1 MSGVFPSPRE
11 TIGVEAETGRNSRY
25 CSITPLLRCDFAVA
39 ESIWISYAKQV
50 RPIVDLQARCK
61 VNRMPGLSKEDKL
74 RLLTTMLESRHADLR
89 EQNLNRQG
97 KGHFHVSG
105 MGHEALA
112 AVSIQM
118 KPGDYIF
125 SYYRDRGLV
134 LGRGMTTRQL
144 GLEYFAKRN
153 TGSGGRQMPSH
164 YSNADLHIW
173 SVPTPTGS
181 QLLPACGIAW
191 GIQLDGKKNLV
202 VTTVGDA
209 ATRQG
214 DFFEALCFA
223 KEKKLPLLFLVEDNA
238 YGISMPTRKTNPL
251 ALNVLESENWRRIN
265 GENVQQVYDAT
276 AEAFEK
282 IRAGNGP
289 FFFWINMERL
299 SSHTSSDDQKLYRSQ
314 DELRELEKFDPLKCW
329 KDQLIEEGIVTAEE
343 FARLDSEIKERIRHE
358 YAEAEKAEDPS
369 PNELLANVTKPAPKI
384 DKEILPPG
392 KYRIGDTVNKTLRA
406 GLEEDPRRI
415 LFGEDIEDPKGGVFR
430 LTQKLSTEFPKQ
442 VFNSP
447 LAESTILGVACGLAA
462 YGKRPVFELQFID
475 FIYPGFNQ
483 LVTNI
488 SNLRWRSFGNWQCP
502 AVIYA
507 PYGAY
512 LPGGSLWHSQANES
526 ALAHYPGLNVVIP
539 STPADAAGLLW
550 TAMHG
555 EDPVV
560 FLIPKHLLWAEH
572 EYAEPIR
579 AVPLGR
585 ARQCTNGSDV
595 TVIAWGNT
603 IEKSLEAIA
612 KIDKETSVELIDLR
626 SIVPWDKAAIEDSVH
641 KTRRL
646 VVVQEDTQNCSVG
659 QMIISHI
666 TSTPELWNELISPPI
681 LVSKANV
688 MIGYNPIYEYAAL
701 PDVER
706 IVAAIRRSVATKYER
721 VAVAGIADS
730 GRAETETAFIQPG
743 SPIPATAG
751 RIQSITIPVMGE
763 GIRNAKIVSL
773 LKKPGDPVALDDE
786 LCEVETDK
794 AVYPIQSSFAGVMGE
809 WKTKVGDTVEIGQ
822 ELGTLFTDEASLAE
836 QFQGAAEVSAPVTA
850 GVDRGRSVPE
860 REFVR
865 PGSATPATGIE
876 PALSPTITR
885 KLSRVIPAN
894 LQIDARWHAIQEARE
909 VSKKKDGKEAPSP
922 SVMIAWSVVRA
933 MEKHAPFRRLIL
945 DDDQI
950 VQNDD
955 FDLGVAVAL
964 EGDRLA
970 TAVITNANKKS
981 WPEFVKIYNETVAAT
996 RGGRVD
1002 AMNAP
1007 VVITS
1012 LGAFGVKAGAPIVV
1026 PPSVGTLFVGSAHRE
1041 LIPNKNRNE
1050 SAEVITLSLT
1060 FDHRV
1065 VNGAGAAA
1073 FANEIKTRIE
1083 AFKIPSEKVS
1093 AESAR
1098 KR

>member
-1 MSGVFPSPRE
+1 
-11 TIGVEAETGRNSRY
+11 
-25 CSITPLLRCDFAVA
+25 
-39 ESIWISYAKQV
+39 
-50 RPIVDLQARCK
+50 
-61 VNRMPGLSKEDKL
+61 MPALSKEDKL

-112 AVSIQM
+112 AVSMQM
-118 KPGDYIF
+118 EPDDYIVP
-125 SYYRDRGLV
+125 YYRDRGLI

-191 GIQLDGKKNLV
+191 GIQLDAKNNLV

-214 DFFEALCFA
+214 DFFEAICFA
-223 KEKKLPLLFLVEDNA
+223 REKKLPLLFLVEDNA
-238 YGISMPTRKTNPL
+238 YGISMPTRETNPL
-251 ALNVLESENWRRIN
+251 ALNVLESDNWRRIE
-265 GENVQQVYDAT
+265 GQNVQQVYDAT
-276 AEAFEK
+276 AAAFEK
-282 IRAGNGP
+282 IRAGGGP

-299 SSHTSSDDQKLYRSQ
+299 SSHTSSDDQKLYRSEQ
-314 DELRELEKFDPLKCW
+314 ELRELEKFDPLKCW
-329 KDQLIEEGIVTAEE
+329 KDQLIEEGLITAED
-343 FARLDSEIKERIRHE
+343 FARLDSEIKERIRRE
-358 YAEAEKAEDPS
+358 YSEAEKAEDPS
-369 PNELLANVTKPAPKI
+369 PNELLTNVTKPPPKI

-392 KYRIGDTVNKTLRA
+392 KYRIGDTVNKTLQL
-406 GLEEDPRRI
+406 GLEEDARRI

-430 LTQKLSTEFPKQ
+430 LTQKLSTAFPKQ

-447 LAESTILGVACGLAA
+447 LAESAILGVACGLGA
-462 YGKRPVFELQFID
+462 YGKRPVFELQFVD

-488 SNLRWRSFGNWQCP
+488 STLRWRSFGNWKCP

-526 ALAHYPGLNVVIP
+526 ALAHYPGLNIVIP

-550 TAMHG
+550 TAMHS
-555 EDPVV
+555 EDPVI
-560 FLIPKHLLWAEH
+560 FLIPKHLLWAEC
-572 EYAEPIR
+572 EYTEPIR
-579 AVPLGR
+579 AVPLGQ
-585 ARQCTNGSDV
+585 ARQCTRGSDV
-595 TVIAWGNT
+595 TVVAWGNT

-612 KIDKETSVELIDLR
+612 KINNETTIELIDLR
-626 SIVPWDKAAIEDSVH
+626 SIVPWDKAAIEQSVR

-646 VVVQEDTQNCSVG
+646 VVVQEDTENCSVG
-659 QMIISHI
+659 QMIISHV
-666 TSTPELWNELISPPI
+666 TSTPELWDEMISPPI

-706 IVAAIRRSVATKYER
+706 IVAAIRHSVSTRHER
-721 VAVAGIADS
+721 AVVAADVDRGHAAS
-730 GRAETETAFIQPG
+730 ELESVQPG
-743 SPIPATAG
+743 SAPSAKADRSKRRVRPITV
-751 RIQSITIPVMGE
+751 PVMGE
-763 GIRNAKIVSL
+763 GIRNAKVVSL

-794 AVYPIQSSFAGVMGE
+794 AVYPIQSSFAGVMGD
-809 WKTKVGDTVEIGQ
+809 WKRKVGDTVDIGQ
-822 ELGTLFTDEASLAE
+822 ELGTLFTDEASLAD
-836 QFQGAAEVSAPVTA
+836 QFEAAAVVSQDKKAVEAAVSAAESADGNRRRHA
-850 GVDRGRSVPE
+850 RRYSV
-860 REFVR
+860 
-865 PGSATPATGIE
+865 E
-876 PALSPTITR
+876 PALSPTVTR

-894 LQIDARWHAIQEARE
+894 LQIDARWDAIRDARE
-909 VSKKKDGKEAPSP
+909 LAKKKDPENAPSP

-945 DDDQI
+945 EDDQI

-955 FDLGVAVAL
+955 FDLGIAVAL

-970 TAVITNANKKS
+970 TAVITDANQKS
-981 WPEFVKIYNETVAAT
+981 WPEFVKSYNDTVLAT
-996 RGGRVD
+996 RSGRVD

-1026 PPSVGTLFVGSAHRE
+1026 PPSVGTLFVGTAHRE
-1041 LIPNKNRNE
+1041 LIPNKNQNE
-1050 SAEVITLSLT
+1050 TAEVITLSLT

-1073 FANEIKTRIE
+1073 FANEIKKQIE
-1083 AFKIPSEKVS
+1083 AFRIPSGKM
-1093 AESAR
+1093 AAAMAR

>member
-1 MSGVFPSPRE
+1 MSKCR
-11 TIGVEAETGRNSRY
+11 
-25 CSITPLLRCDFAVA
+25 
-39 ESIWISYAKQV
+39 V
-50 RPIVDLQARCK
+50 RSC
-61 VNRMPGLSKEDKL
+61 RMPVLSKEDKL
-74 RLLTTMLESRHADLR
+74 RLLTTILESRHADLR

-112 AVSIQM
+112 AVSIQTES
-118 KPGDYIF
+118 GDYIVP
-125 SYYRDRGLV
+125 YYRDRGLV

-181 QLLPACGIAW
+181 QLLPACGMAW

-223 KEKKLPLLFLVEDNA
+223 AEKKLPMLFLVEDNG
-238 YGISMPTRKTNPL
+238 YGISMPTRKNNPL
-251 ALNVLESENWRRIN
+251 ALNVLQPDNWRRIE
-265 GENVQQVYDAT
+265 GQDVQQVYDAT

-282 IRAGNGP
+282 IRAGSGP
-289 FFFWINMERL
+289 FFFWITMERL
-299 SSHTSSDDQKLYRSQ
+299 SSHTSSDDQKLYRSAE
-314 DELRELEKFDPLKCW
+314 ELQALEKSDPLKCW
-329 KDQLIEEGIVTAEE
+329 KDQLIQEDVITAEE
-343 FARLDSEIKERIRHE
+343 FAKLDNEVKERIRRE
-358 YAEAEKAEDPS
+358 YTEAEKAENPS
-369 PNELLANVTKPAPKI
+369 PNDLLGNLSESPPKLN
-384 DKEILPPG
+384 KEILPPG

-406 GLEEDPRRI
+406 GLEDDSRRI
-415 LFGEDIEDPKGGVFR
+415 VFGEDIEDPKGGVFR
-430 LTQKLSTEFPKQ
+430 LTQRLSTEFPKQ

-488 SNLRWRSFGNWQCP
+488 SNLRWRSFGNWKCP
-502 AVIYA
+502 LVIYA

-526 ALAHYPGLNVVIP
+526 ALAHYPGLNIVIP
-539 STPADAAGLLW
+539 SSPADAAGLLW

-555 EDPVV
+555 EDPVM

-572 EYAEPIR
+572 QYGEPIR
-579 AVPLGR
+579 AVPLGQ
-585 ARQCTNGSDV
+585 ARKLRDGSDV
-595 TVIAWGNT
+595 TLVAWGNT
-603 IEKSLEAIA
+603 VEKSLEALD
-612 KIDKETSVELIDLR
+612 KIDNGISVELIDLR
-626 SIVPWDKAAIEDSVH
+626 SIVPWDKSAIEESVR

-646 VVVQEDTQNCSVG
+646 VVVQEDTENCSVG
-659 QMIISHI
+659 HMLISHI
-666 TSTPELWNELISPPI
+666 ASAPELWNEMISPPV

-706 IVAAIRRSVATKYER
+706 IVSAIQRSVATKQER
-721 VAVAGIADS
+721 AVAAGVDRGTPIAEPVLVAPRS
-730 GRAETETAFIQPG
+730 VPAATAETGKQ
-743 SPIPATAG
+743 
-751 RIQSITIPVMGE
+751 RIQSITVPVMGE
-763 GIRNAKIVSL
+763 GIRNAKVVSL
-773 LKKPGDPVALDDE
+773 LKNPGDTIALDDD

-794 AVYPIQSSFAGVMGE
+794 AVYPIQSSFAGAMGE

-822 ELGTLFTDEASLAE
+822 ELGTIVTAEPSLAD
-836 QFQGAAEVSAPVTA
+836 QFQETAKESAGDAVAAGA
-850 GVDRGRSVPE
+850 DRGYPVSR
-860 REFVR
+860 REISQL
-865 PGSATPATGIE
+865 GSTTPATPIE
-876 PALSPTITR
+876 PALSPTIIR
-885 KLSRVIPAN
+885 KLIHVIPAN
-894 LQIDARWHAIQEARE
+894 LQIDARWNAIRNARDAA
-909 VSKKKDGKEAPSP
+909 KRKNGKHAPSP
-922 SVMIAWSVVRA
+922 SVMIAWAVVRA
-933 MEKHAPFRRLIL
+933 MEKHPPFRRLIL
-945 DDDQI
+945 EDERI
-950 VQNDD
+950 VENEN
-955 FDLGVAVAL
+955 FDLGIAVAM

-970 TAVITNANKKS
+970 TAVIVDANKKT
-981 WPEFVKIYNETVAAT
+981 WPEFVKTYNETVDAT
-996 RGGRVD
+996 RSGRVD

-1026 PPSVGTLFVGSAHRE
+1026 PPSVGTLFVGTAHRE
-1041 LIPNKNRNE
+1041 LIPNGKKNE
-1050 SAEVITLSLT
+1050 SAEVTTLSLT

-1065 VNGAGAAA
+1065 VNGAGAAS
-1073 FANEIKTRIE
+1073 FANEIKKQIE
-1083 AFKIPSEKVS
+1083 GFKIPTAEKQAVS
-1093 AESAR
+1093 A
-1098 KR
+1098 

>member
-1 MSGVFPSPRE
+1 
-11 TIGVEAETGRNSRY
+11 
-25 CSITPLLRCDFAVA
+25 
-39 ESIWISYAKQV
+39 
-50 RPIVDLQARCK
+50 
-61 VNRMPGLSKEDKL
+61 MPALSKEDKL

-89 EQNLNRQG
+89 EQNLIRQG

-112 AVSIQM
+112 AVSFQTE
-118 KPGDYIF
+118 PGDYIV

-134 LGRGMTTRQL
+134 LGRGMTTKQL

-164 YSNADLHIW
+164 YSNADLNIW

-214 DFFEALCFA
+214 DFFEAICFA

-251 ALNVLESENWRRIN
+251 ALNVLESENWRRID
-265 GENVQQVYDAT
+265 GENVQQVYDAA

-282 IRAGNGP
+282 IRAGGGP
-289 FFFWINMERL
+289 FFFWIKMERL
-299 SSHTSSDDQKLYRSQ
+299 SSHTSSDDQKLYRGE
-314 DELRELEKFDPLKCW
+314 DELQGLEKFDPLKCW
-329 KDQLIEEGIVTAEE
+329 KDQLIEEGIISTEE
-343 FARLDSEIKERIRHE
+343 FAKLDSEIKERIRRE

-369 PNELLANVTKPAPKI
+369 PNELFANVTKPPPKAEE
-384 DKEILPPG
+384 KILPPG

-406 GLEEDPRRI
+406 GLEEDARRI

-430 LTQKLSTEFPKQ
+430 LTQKLSSEFPNQ

-488 SNLRWRSFGNWQCP
+488 SNLRWRSFGNWKCP

-526 ALAHYPGLNVVIP
+526 ALAHYPGLNVLIP

-555 EDPVV
+555 EDPVI

-572 EYAEPIR
+572 EYADPIG

-585 ARQCTNGSDV
+585 ARQYTSGADV
-595 TVIAWGNT
+595 TVVAWGNT

-612 KIDKETSVELIDLR
+612 KIDNEISVELLDLR
-626 SIVPWDKAAIEDSVH
+626 SIVPWDKAAVEDSVH

-646 VVVQEDTQNCSVG
+646 VVAQEDTENCSVG
-659 QMIISHI
+659 QMIISHVA
-666 TSTPELWNELISPPI
+666 STPELWNELISPPI

-706 IVAAIRRSVATKYER
+706 IVAAIRRSVATKHER
-721 VAVAGIADS
+721 AVVAAGVDRGLPIPEPEFARPGSTPPATADS
-730 GRAETETAFIQPG
+730 GKR
-743 SPIPATAG
+743 
-751 RIQSITIPVMGE
+751 RVQSITVPVMGE

-773 LKKPGDPVALDDE
+773 LKKPGDPIALDDE

-809 WKTKVGDTVEIGQ
+809 WKTKVGDTVDIGQ
-822 ELGTLFTDEASLAE
+822 ELGTILVSQPAFAD
-836 QFQGAAEVSAPVTA
+836 QFQRAAEVSPGHEAVAA
-850 GVDRGRSVPE
+850 GVDRGGAVPAHEVTRPRSSRDV
-860 REFVR
+860 
-865 PGSATPATGIE
+865 GTTGVE
-876 PALSPTITR
+876 PVLSPTIMR

-894 LQIDARWHAIQEARE
+894 LQIDARWDAIQGARE
-909 VSKKKDGKEAPSP
+909 AAKKKDPKHAPSP

-945 DDDQI
+945 EDDQI

-964 EGDRLA
+964 EDERLA
-970 TAVITNANKKS
+970 TAVITNANRKS
-981 WPEFVKIYNETVAAT
+981 WPKFVTIYDEAVAAT
-996 RGGRVD
+996 RSGRVD

-1026 PPSVGTLFVGSAHRE
+1026 PPSVGTLFVGTAHRE
-1041 LIPNKNRNE
+1041 LIPNKNKNE

-1073 FANEIKTRIE
+1073 FANEIKKQIE
-1083 AFKIPSEKVS
+1083 GFKIP
-1093 AESAR
+1093 AANAR
-1098 KR
+1098 AYSR

>member
-1 MSGVFPSPRE
+1 
-11 TIGVEAETGRNSRY
+11 
-25 CSITPLLRCDFAVA
+25 
-39 ESIWISYAKQV
+39 
-50 RPIVDLQARCK
+50 
-61 VNRMPGLSKEDKL
+61 MPALSKEDKL

-89 EQNLNRQG
+89 EQNLIRQG

-112 AVSIQM
+112 AISIQM
-118 KPGDYIF
+118 EPGDYII

-191 GIQLDGKKNLV
+191 GIQLDGKTNLV
-202 VTTVGDA
+202 VTTIGDA

-214 DFFEALCFA
+214 DFFEAICFA
-223 KEKKLPLLFLVEDNA
+223 KEKKLPVLFLVEDNA
-238 YGISMPTRKTNPL
+238 YGISMPTRETNPL
-251 ALNVLESENWRRIN
+251 ALNVLESDNWRRID

-276 AEAFEK
+276 DEAFDK
-282 IRAGNGP
+282 IRAGRGP
-289 FFFWINMERL
+289 FFFWIKIMRL
-299 SSHTSSDDQKLYRSQ
+299 SSHTSSDDQKLYRSEE
-314 DELRELEKFDPLKCW
+314 ELGGLEKCDPLKCW
-329 KDQLIEEGIVTAEE
+329 KDQLIKEGIITAEE
-343 FARLDSEIKERIRHE
+343 FGKLDNEIKERIRRE

-369 PNELLANVTKPAPKI
+369 PNELLANVTKPPPKI

-406 GLEEDPRRI
+406 GLEDDPRRI

-430 LTQKLSTEFPKQ
+430 LTQKLSTEFPRQ

-488 SNLRWRSFGNWQCP
+488 SNLRWRSFGNWKCP

-526 ALAHYPGLNVVIP
+526 ALAHYPGLNIVIP

-555 EDPVV
+555 EDPII

-572 EYAEPIR
+572 EYAEPIP

-585 ARQCTNGSDV
+585 ARQCRSGSDV
-595 TVIAWGNT
+595 TVVAWGNT

-612 KIDKETSVELIDLR
+612 KINNETTIELIDLR
-626 SIVPWDKAAIEDSVH
+626 SIVPWDQAAIEESVR

-646 VVVQEDTQNCSVG
+646 VVVQEDTENCSVG
-659 QMIISHI
+659 QMIISHV
-666 TSTPELWNELISPPI
+666 TSTPELWDEMISPPI

-688 MIGYNPIYEYAAL
+688 VIGYNPIYEYAAL

-706 IVAAIRRSVATKYER
+706 IVAAIRHSVSTGHER
-721 VAVAGIADS
+721 VAVGAGVDRVRPVEEPEFA
-730 GRAETETAFIQPG
+730 QPR
-743 SPIPATAG
+743 SASQATADTG
-751 RIQSITIPVMGE
+751 KPRLQSITVPVMGE

-773 LKKPGDPVALDDE
+773 LKKPGDSVALDDE

-794 AVYPIQSSFAGVMGE
+794 AVYPIQSSFAGVMAE
-809 WKTKVGDTVEIGQ
+809 WKTKIGDTVDIGQ
-822 ELGTLFTDEASLAE
+822 ELGTLLTDEASLSD
-836 QFQGAAEVSAPVTA
+836 QFETAAKESAARETVEAAVSAAE
-850 GVDRGRSVPE
+850 
-860 REFVR
+860 
-865 PGSATPATGIE
+865 
-876 PALSPTITR
+876 
-885 KLSRVIPAN
+885 
-894 LQIDARWHAIQEARE
+894 
-909 VSKKKDGKEAPSP
+909 
-922 SVMIAWSVVRA
+922 
-933 MEKHAPFRRLIL
+933 
-945 DDDQI
+945 
-950 VQNDD
+950 
-955 FDLGVAVAL
+955 
-964 EGDRLA
+964 
-970 TAVITNANKKS
+970 
-981 WPEFVKIYNETVAAT
+981 
-996 RGGRVD
+996 
-1002 AMNAP
+1002 
-1007 VVITS
+1007 
-1012 LGAFGVKAGAPIVV
+1012 
-1026 PPSVGTLFVGSAHRE
+1026 
-1041 LIPNKNRNE
+1041 
-1050 SAEVITLSLT
+1050 
-1060 FDHRV
+1060 
-1065 VNGAGAAA
+1065 
-1073 FANEIKTRIE
+1073 
-1083 AFKIPSEKVS
+1083 PSES
-1093 AESAR
+1093 GRHAR
-1098 KR
+1098 QNNIEQ

>member
-1 MSGVFPSPRE
+1 
-11 TIGVEAETGRNSRY
+11 
-25 CSITPLLRCDFAVA
+25 
-39 ESIWISYAKQV
+39 
-50 RPIVDLQARCK
+50 
-61 VNRMPGLSKEDKL
+61 MPALSKEDKL

-89 EQNLNRQG
+89 EQNLIRQG

-118 KPGDYIF
+118 EPGDYIV

-214 DFFEALCFA
+214 DFFEAICFA
-223 KEKKLPLLFLVEDNA
+223 KEKKLPLLLLVEDNA

-251 ALNVLESENWRRIN
+251 ALNVLEPDNWRRIE
-265 GENVQQVYDAT
+265 GQNVQQVYDAT

-282 IRAGNGP
+282 IRAGGGP
-289 FFFWINMERL
+289 FFFWIKMERL
-299 SSHTSSDDQKLYRSQ
+299 SSHTSSDDQKLYRSEE
-314 DELRELEKFDPLKCW
+314 ELRELEKCDPLKCW
-329 KDQLIEEGIVTAEE
+329 NDQLIEEGIITAEE
-343 FARLDSEIKERIRHE
+343 FAKFDNEIKERIRRE
-358 YAEAEKAEDPS
+358 YSEAEKAEDPS
-369 PNELLANVTKPAPKI
+369 PNELLANVTKPPPKI

-488 SNLRWRSFGNWQCP
+488 SNLRWRTFGNWKCP

-526 ALAHYPGLNVVIP
+526 AFAHYPGINVVIP
-539 STPADAAGLLW
+539 STPEDAAGLLW
-550 TAMHG
+550 TAMHA
-555 EDPVV
+555 EDPVL
-560 FLIPKHLLWAEH
+560 FLIPKHMFWAER
-572 EYAEPIR
+572 ESKEPVR
-579 AVPLGR
+579 AVPFGQ
-585 ARQCTNGSDV
+585 ARKFRDGSDV
-595 TVIAWGNT
+595 TLVAWGNT
-603 IEKSLEAIA
+603 VEKSLEALT
-612 KIDKETSVELIDLR
+612 KIDNEISVELFDLR
-626 SIVPWDKAAIEDSVH
+626 SIVPWDKESIAASVH

-646 VVVQEDTQNCSVG
+646 VVVQEDTENCSVG

-666 TSTPELWNELISPPI
+666 TAQPDLWSEMVSPPI
-681 LVSKANV
+681 LVSKTNV

-701 PDVER
+701 PDVDR
-706 IVAAIRRSVATKYER
+706 IVAAIRRSASIQTSRGEAPMLRARKPAAIESAKATPKKVEMPKGH
-721 VAVAGIADS
+721 V
-730 GRAETETAFIQPG
+730 QPITV
-743 SPIPATAG
+743 PI
-751 RIQSITIPVMGE
+751 MGE

-773 LKKPGDPVALDDE
+773 LKKPGDPIALDDD

-794 AVYPIQSSFAGVMGE
+794 AVYPIQSSFAGTMGE
-809 WKTKVGDTVEIGQ
+809 WKTKAGDTVDIGQ
-822 ELGTLFTDEASLAE
+822 ELGTILTGEASAD
-836 QFQGAAEVSAPVTA
+836 GAVEAVVASRKEPQPARDETRRRR
-850 GVDRGRSVPE
+850 GV
-860 REFVR
+860 
-865 PGSATPATGIE
+865 E

-894 LQIDARWHAIQEARE
+894 LQIDARWDSIRKARDA
-909 VSKKKDGKEAPSP
+909 SKKKNGRNGPSP
-922 SVMIAWSVVRA
+922 SVMIAWAVVRA

-945 DDDQI
+945 EDESI
-950 VQNDD
+950 IENEN

-964 EGDRLA
+964 ENDRLA
-970 TAVITNANKKS
+970 TAVIVDANKKS
-981 WPEFVKIYNETVAAT
+981 WPEFVKIYDETIEAT
-996 RGGRVD
+996 RSGRVD

-1007 VVITS
+1007 VVISS
-1012 LGAFGVKAGAPIVV
+1012 LGAFGVRAGAPIVV
-1026 PPSVGTLFVGSAHRE
+1026 PPSVGTLFVGTAHHE
-1041 LIPNKNRNE
+1041 IVSNGKKNE
-1050 SAEVITLSLT
+1050 TAEVITLSLT

-1065 VNGAGAAA
+1065 LNGAAA
-1073 FANEIKTRIE
+1073 ASFVHEIKQLIE
-1083 AFKIPSEKVS
+1083 SFKIPAATAQV
-1093 AESAR
+1093 A
-1098 KR
+1098 

>member
-1 MSGVFPSPRE
+1 
-11 TIGVEAETGRNSRY
+11 
-25 CSITPLLRCDFAVA
+25 
-39 ESIWISYAKQV
+39 
-50 RPIVDLQARCK
+50 
-61 VNRMPGLSKEDKL
+61 MPALSKEDKL

-118 KPGDYIF
+118 EQDDYIVP
-125 SYYRDRGLV
+125 YYRDRGLI

-191 GIQLDGKKNLV
+191 GIKLDGKTNLV

-214 DFFEALCFA
+214 DFFEAVCFA

-251 ALNVLESENWRRIN
+251 ALNVLESDNWRQIE
-265 GENVQQVYDAT
+265 GQNVQQVYEAT

-282 IRAGNGP
+282 IRGGGGP
-289 FFFWINMERL
+289 FFFWVTMERL
-299 SSHTSSDDQKLYRSQ
+299 SSHTSSDDQKLYRS
-314 DELRELEKFDPLKCW
+314 DEELRVLEKFDPLKCW
-329 KDQLIEEGIVTAEE
+329 KDRLIEEGIITAEE
-343 FARLDSEIKERIRHE
+343 YAKLDEEIKERVRLE
-358 YAEAEKAEDPS
+358 YGEAEKAEDPS
-369 PNELLANVTKPAPKI
+369 PNELLANVTKPPPKI
-384 DKEILPPG
+384 DKEILSPG

-430 LTQKLSTEFPKQ
+430 LTQKLSTQFPKQ

-488 SNLRWRSFGNWQCP
+488 SNLRWRSFGNWKCP

-555 EDPVV
+555 DDPVI

-585 ARQCTNGSDV
+585 ARQCTSGSDV
-595 TVIAWGNT
+595 TVVAWGNT

-612 KIDKETSVELIDLR
+612 KIDSETSVELIDLR
-626 SIVPWDKAAIEDSVH
+626 SIVPWDKAAIENSVG

-646 VVVQEDTQNCSVG
+646 VVVQEDTENCSVG
-659 QMIISHI
+659 QMIISHV
-666 TSTPELWNELISPPI
+666 TSMPELWNAMISPPV

-706 IVAAIRRSVATKYER
+706 IVSAIQRSVATKHER
-721 VAVAGIADS
+721 AVVAGTADS
-730 GRAETETAFIQPG
+730 DRTAKQPEHVQPG
-743 SPIPATAG
+743 SAPPATADASKQ
-751 RIQSITIPVMGE
+751 RVQPITVPVMGE

-773 LKKPGDPVALDDE
+773 LKKPGDRVELDDE

-809 WKTKVGDTVEIGQ
+809 WKTKIGDTVDIGQ
-822 ELGTLFTDEASLAE
+822 ELGTLFTEEESLAA
-836 QFQGAAEVSAPVTA
+836 QFEAAAEVSAKRKPVEAAVSAA
-850 GVDRGRSVPE
+850 GPGDGDRGRIAPE
-860 REFVR
+860 TVLKK
-865 PGSATPATGIE
+865 PGSAIPARAIE
-876 PALSPTITR
+876 PALSPTVTR

-894 LQIDARWHAIQEARE
+894 LQIGARWDAIRDARDLA
-909 VSKKKDGKEAPSP
+909 KKEDPENAPSP

-933 MEKHAPFRRLIL
+933 MEKHAPLRRLIL
-945 DDDQI
+945 EDDQI

-970 TAVITNANKKS
+970 TAVITNANRKS
-981 WPEFVKIYNETVAAT
+981 WPEFVKIYKETVSAT

-1012 LGAFGVKAGAPIVV
+1012 LGAFGVKVAAPIVV
-1026 PPSVGTLFVGSAHRE
+1026 PPSVGTLFVGTAHRE
-1041 LIPNKNRNE
+1041 LISNKNKNE
-1050 SAEVITLSLT
+1050 TAEVITLSLT

-1065 VNGAGAAA
+1065 VNGAGAAG
-1073 FANEIKTRIE
+1073 FANEIKKQIEQFTMPTGKTR
-1083 AFKIPSEKVS
+1083 AVS
-1093 AESAR
+1093 R
-1098 KR
+1098 

>member
-1 MSGVFPSPRE
+1 M
-11 TIGVEAETGRNSRY
+11 
-25 CSITPLLRCDFAVA
+25 
-39 ESIWISYAKQV
+39 
-50 RPIVDLQARCK
+50 
-61 VNRMPGLSKEDKL
+61 
-74 RLLTTMLESRHADLR
+74 ESRHSDLR
-89 EQNLNRQG
+89 EQNLIRQG

-118 KPGDYIF
+118 QPDDYIV

-134 LGRGMTTRQL
+134 LGRGMTTHQL

-191 GIQLDGKKNLV
+191 GIKLDAKPNLV

-214 DFFEALCFA
+214 DFYEAICFA

-238 YGISMPTRKTNPL
+238 YGISMPTRKNNPL
-251 ALNVLESENWRRIN
+251 ALNVLEPDNWRRIE
-265 GENVQQVYDAT
+265 GHDVQEVYDAT

-299 SSHTSSDDQKLYRSQ
+299 SSHTSSDDQKLYRSAE
-314 DELRELEKFDPLKCW
+314 ELRALEKFDPLKGW
-329 KDQLIEEGIVTAEE
+329 KDRLIEEGLITAEQY
-343 FARLDSEIKERIRHE
+343 AKLDDDVKERIRRE
-358 YAEAEKAEDPS
+358 YSEAQKAEDPS
-369 PNELLANVTKPAPKI
+369 PNELLANVTAPPPKS

-392 KYRIGDTVNKTLRA
+392 KYRIGDTVNKTLRL
-406 GLEEDPRRI
+406 GLEEDARRI

-430 LTQKLSTEFPKQ
+430 LTQKLSTEFPRQ

-488 SNLRWRSFGNWQCP
+488 SNLRWRSFGNWKCP

-526 ALAHYPGLNVVIP
+526 VLAHYPGLNVVIP

-550 TAMHG
+550 TAMHC
-555 EDPVV
+555 EDPVI

-572 EYAEPIR
+572 EYTKPIR

-585 ARQCTNGSDV
+585 ARTLCAGSDV
-595 TVIAWGNT
+595 TLVCWGNT
-603 IEKSLEAIA
+603 VEKSLEALE
-612 KIDKETSVELIDLR
+612 KIGNEISVELIDPR
-626 SIVPWDKAAIEDSVH
+626 SIVPLDKAAIEQSVR

-646 VVVQEDTQNCSVG
+646 VVVQEDTENCSVG
-659 QMIISHI
+659 QMIISHV
-666 TSTPELWNELISPPI
+666 TSTSELWNEMISPPV

-701 PDVER
+701 PDVDR
-706 IVAAIRRSVATKYER
+706 IVSAIRRSIATKHERIAVVATSR
-721 VAVAGIADS
+721 DDS
-730 GRAETETAFIQPG
+730 GHTAPEPEFPEPG
-743 SPIPATAG
+743 STIPATADAG
-751 RIQSITIPVMGE
+751 KRQVQSITVPVMGE
-763 GIRNAKIVSL
+763 GIRNAKVVSL
-773 LKKPGDPVALDDE
+773 LKKPGDPIELDDE

-822 ELGTLFTDEASLAE
+822 ELGSLIAREPAFAHQFETAAKKPADREPVEAAVS
-836 QFQGAAEVSAPVTA
+836 AAES
-850 GVDRGRSVPE
+850 VDRGRHA
-860 REFVR
+860 RHYN
-865 PGSATPATGIE
+865 IE

-894 LQIDARWHAIQEARE
+894 LQIDARWDAIRETREAA
-909 VSKKKDGKEAPSP
+909 KKKDPEGAPSP
-922 SVMIAWSVVRA
+922 SVMVAWSVVRA

-945 DDDQI
+945 EDDQI

-964 EGDRLA
+964 EEDRLA
-970 TAVITNANKKS
+970 TAVITNANNKT
-981 WPEFVKIYNETVAAT
+981 WPEFVKAYNDTVAAT

-1002 AMNAP
+1002 AMNAS
-1007 VVITS
+1007 VVISS
-1012 LGAFGVKAGAPIVV
+1012 LGSFEVKSGAPIVV
-1026 PPSVGTLFVGSAHRE
+1026 PPSVCTLFVGTAHHE
-1041 LIPNKNRNE
+1041 LIPNKSKNE

-1065 VNGAGAAA
+1065 VNGASAAA
-1073 FANEIKTRIE
+1073 FANEIKKQIE
-1083 AFKIPSEKVS
+1083 GFKIPQSASRSVS
-1093 AESAR
+1093 T
-1098 KR
+1098 

>member
-1 MSGVFPSPRE
+1 
-11 TIGVEAETGRNSRY
+11 
-25 CSITPLLRCDFAVA
+25 
-39 ESIWISYAKQV
+39 
-50 RPIVDLQARCK
+50 
-61 VNRMPGLSKEDKL
+61 MPVLSKEDKL
-74 RLLTTMLESRHADLR
+74 RLLTTILESRHADLR

-112 AVSIQM
+112 AVSIQTE
-118 KPGDYIF
+118 PDDYIVP
-125 SYYRDRGLV
+125 YYRDRGLV

-144 GLEYFAKRN
+144 GLEYFAKRT

-181 QLLPACGIAW
+181 QLLPACGMAW

-223 KEKKLPLLFLVEDNA
+223 KEKKLPMLFLVEDNG
-238 YGISMPTRKTNPL
+238 YGISMPTRKNNPL
-251 ALNVLESENWRRIN
+251 ALNVLEPDNWRRIE
-265 GENVQQVYDAT
+265 GQDVQQIYDAT

-289 FFFWINMERL
+289 FFFWIRMERL
-299 SSHTSSDDQKLYRSQ
+299 SSHTSSDDQKLYRSAE
-314 DELRELEKFDPLKCW
+314 ELQALEKSDPLKCW
-329 KDQLIEEGIVTAEE
+329 KDQLIREGVITAEE
-343 FARLDSEIKERIRHE
+343 FAKLENEVKERIRSE
-358 YAEAEKAEDPS
+358 YSEAEKAEDPS
-369 PNELLANVTKPAPKI
+369 PNELLANVSKSPPRLNT
-384 DKEILPPG
+384 EILPPG
-392 KYRIGDTVNKTLRA
+392 KYRIGDTVNKTLRV
-406 GLEEDPRRI
+406 GLEDDSRRI

-488 SNLRWRSFGNWQCP
+488 SNLRWRSFGNWKCP

-572 EYAEPIR
+572 EYMEPIR
-579 AVPLGR
+579 AVPLGQACKLR
-585 ARQCTNGSDV
+585 DGSDV
-595 TVIAWGNT
+595 TLVAWGNT
-603 IEKSLEAIA
+603 VEKSLEALD
-612 KIDKETSVELIDLR
+612 KIDKGISVELIDLR
-626 SIVPWDKAAIEDSVH
+626 SIVPWDKPAIEESVR

-646 VVVQEDTQNCSVG
+646 VVVQEDTENCSVG
-659 QMIISHI
+659 QMLISHI
-666 TSTPELWNELISPPI
+666 ASIPELWNEMISPPA

-706 IVAAIRRSVATKYER
+706 IVSAIQRSVQTKHEHVV
-721 VAVAGIADS
+721 VAAGVDRGMPIAEP
-730 GRAETETAFIQPG
+730 ALVPPG
-743 SPIPATAG
+743 SAPPATAETSKQQMQ
-751 RIQSITIPVMGE
+751 RITVPVMGE
-763 GIRNAKIVSL
+763 GIRNAKVVSL
-773 LKKPGDPVALDDE
+773 LKNPGDPIALDDE

-794 AVYPIQSSFAGVMGE
+794 AVYPIQSSFAGMMGE
-809 WKTKVGDTVEIGQ
+809 WKTKVGDMVEIGQ
-822 ELGTLFTDEASLAE
+822 ELGSIIIAE
-836 QFQGAAEVSAPVTA
+836 PSFADQFQEAAEESAGDVVA
-850 GVDRGRSVPE
+850 GGADRGHPLSRREVE
-860 REFVR
+860 RPRVT
-865 PGSATPATGIE
+865 SPATAIE

-885 KLSRVIPAN
+885 KLIHVIPAN
-894 LQIDARWHAIQEARE
+894 LQIDARWKAISKARDTA
-909 VSKKKDGKEAPSP
+909 KRKNGKHAPSP
-922 SVMIAWSVVRA
+922 SVMVAWAVVRA
-933 MEKHAPFRRLIL
+933 MEKHPPFRRLIL
-945 DDDQI
+945 EDERI
-950 VQNDD
+950 IETKN
-955 FDLGVAVAL
+955 FELGIAVAM

-970 TAVITNANKKS
+970 TAVIVDADKKT
-981 WPEFVKIYNETVAAT
+981 WPEFVKTYNETVDAT

-1026 PPSVGTLFVGSAHRE
+1026 PPSVGTLFVGTAHRE
-1041 LIPNKNRNE
+1041 LIPNGKKNE

-1065 VNGAGAAA
+1065 VNGAGAAS
-1073 FANEIKTRIE
+1073 FANEIKKQIE
-1083 AFKIPSEKVS
+1083 GFKIPAAK
-1093 AESAR
+1093 AAAIAT
-1098 KR
+1098 

>member
-1 MSGVFPSPRE
+1 
-11 TIGVEAETGRNSRY
+11 
-25 CSITPLLRCDFAVA
+25 
-39 ESIWISYAKQV
+39 
-50 RPIVDLQARCK
+50 
-61 VNRMPGLSKEDKL
+61 MPALSKGDKL
-74 RLLTTMLESRHADLR
+74 RLLSTMLESRHADLR

-112 AVSIQM
+112 AVSIQTE
-118 KPGDYIF
+118 PDDYIVP
-125 SYYRDRGLV
+125 YYRDRGLI

-191 GIQLDGKKNLV
+191 GIKLDRKKNLV

-209 ATRQG
+209 ASRQG
-214 DFFEALCFA
+214 DFFEAICFA

-238 YGISMPTRKTNPL
+238 YGISMPTRKNNPL
-251 ALNVLESENWRRIN
+251 ALNVLEPDNWRRIE
-265 GENVQQVYDAT
+265 GQDVQEVYDAT

-282 IRAGNGP
+282 IRAGGGP
-289 FFFWINMERL
+289 FFFWIRMERL
-299 SSHTSSDDQKLYRSQ
+299 SSHTSSDDQKLYRSAE
-314 DELRELEKFDPLKCW
+314 ELQALEKSDPLKCW
-329 KDQLIEEGIVTAEE
+329 KDQLIQEDVITAEE
-343 FARLDSEIKERIRHE
+343 FAKLDNEVKERIRRE
-358 YAEAEKAEDPS
+358 YTEAEKAENPS
-369 PNELLANVTKPAPKI
+369 PNDLLGNLSESPPKLN
-384 DKEILPPG
+384 KEILPPG

-406 GLEEDPRRI
+406 GLEDDSRRI
-415 LFGEDIEDPKGGVFR
+415 VFGEDIEDPKGGVFR
-430 LTQKLSTEFPKQ
+430 LTQRLSTEFPKQ

-488 SNLRWRSFGNWQCP
+488 STLRWRSFGNWKCP

-526 ALAHYPGLNVVIP
+526 ALAHYPGLSVVIP

-550 TAMHG
+550 TAMHA
-555 EDPVV
+555 EDPVI

-572 EYAEPIR
+572 EYTEPIQ

-595 TVIAWGNT
+595 TVVAWGNT

-612 KIDKETSVELIDLR
+612 KIENETSVELIDLR
-626 SIVPWDKAAIEDSVH
+626 SIVPWDKAAIEKSVR

-646 VVVQEDTQNCSVG
+646 VVVQEDTENCSVG
-659 QMIISHI
+659 QMIISHV
-666 TSTPELWNELISPPI
+666 TSTPELWNEMISPPI

-688 MIGYNPIYEYAAL
+688 VIGYNPIYEYAAL

-706 IVAAIRRSVATKYER
+706 IVAAIRHSVATKYER
-721 VAVAGIADS
+721 AVVAGIGDS
-730 GRAETETAFIQPG
+730 GPPAKQPEYLQPG
-743 SPIPATAG
+743 SPLPATVDASK
-751 RIQSITIPVMGE
+751 RRVQNITVPVMGE
-763 GIRNAKIVSL
+763 GIRNAKVVSL

-809 WKTKVGDTVEIGQ
+809 WKTKIGDTVDIGQ
-822 ELGTLFTDEASLAE
+822 ELGTLFTGDESLAD
-836 QFQGAAEVSAPVTA
+836 QFEAAPEVSVTRGSVAA
-850 GVDRGRSVPE
+850 GGDRGRISPE
-860 REFVR
+860 TVLKK
-865 PGSATPATGIE
+865 PGSAIPATAIE
-876 PALSPTITR
+876 PALSPTVTR

-894 LQIDARWHAIQEARE
+894 LQIGARWDAIRDARELA
-909 VSKKKDGKEAPSP
+909 KKEDGENAPSP
-922 SVMIAWSVVRA
+922 SA
-933 MEKHAPFRRLIL
+933 M
-945 DDDQI
+945 
-950 VQNDD
+950 
-955 FDLGVAVAL
+955 
-964 EGDRLA
+964 
-970 TAVITNANKKS
+970 
-981 WPEFVKIYNETVAAT
+981 
-996 RGGRVD
+996 
-1002 AMNAP
+1002 
-1007 VVITS
+1007 
-1012 LGAFGVKAGAPIVV
+1012 
-1026 PPSVGTLFVGSAHRE
+1026 
-1041 LIPNKNRNE
+1041 
-1050 SAEVITLSLT
+1050 
-1060 FDHRV
+1060 
-1065 VNGAGAAA
+1065 
-1073 FANEIKTRIE
+1073 
-1083 AFKIPSEKVS
+1083 
-1093 AESAR
+1093 
-1098 KR
+1098 